1 MRITRVQ
8 FVIACLL
15 IFAVAVVFI
24 APSVDLD
31 PTTLGSQQA
40 ATMAMAALVAAGTGL
55 LTLFIPHW
63 TANQR
68 WSSEPATFHGG
79 GLLDL
84 ICTRLC

>member
-1 MRITRVQ
+1 
-8 FVIACLL
+8 
-15 IFAVAVVFI
+15 
-24 APSVDLD
+24 
-31 PTTLGSQQA
+31 
-40 ATMAMAALVAAGTGL
+40 MAMAALVAAGTGL

-68 WSSEPATFHGG
+68 WSSEPAAFHGG